1 MNTIEIKSYAK
12 INLCLNILK
21 RLPNNYHEISSLM
34 QKIDLFDEIK
44 VSKKENSLDVKT
56 DIDKLNSEIKY
67 NTAYLASR
75 YFFDYTKIKSGADIY
90 IKKNVPH
97 QAGLGGSSANAAA
110 VIDALDVLYETNLK
124 YDEKF
129 KLGLKVGCD
138 VPFFFGSGTAV
149 VEGIGDKIIQ
159 KNQLNGYY
167 LIIIKPD
174 FGICTKTAYASIN
187 PLKLENKCSSEELYS
202 AYLEHNKEK
211 IKQYTINTFED
222 VIDQKAQIISIKK
235 DILDCGAI
243 TALMTGS
250 GSAVFGLFENDYECT
265 LTFNTLKNKHRNI
278 FKCKFF

>member
-34 QKIDLFDEIK
+34 QRIDLSDEIS
-44 VSKKENSLDVKT
+44 VKKDSGLSVKT
-56 DIDKLNSEIKY
+56 NIDKLNSEIKY
-67 NTAYLASR
+67 NTAYYASR

-110 VIDALDVLYETNLK
+110 VIDALDVLYETNLN

-149 VEGIGDKIIQ
+149 VEGIGDRINM
-159 KNQLNGYY
+159 KNQLNEYY
-167 LIIIKPD
+167 VIIIKPE

-187 PLKLENKCSSEELYS
+187 PLKLENKSSSEALYS

-222 VIDQKAQIISIKK
+222 VIYEKAQIISIKK

-250 GSAVFGLFENDYECT
+250 GSGVFGLFENDNECT
-265 LTFNTLKNKHRNI
+265 QSFNTLKNKHDSI
-278 FKCKFF
+278 FKCKFI